1 MISNK
6 LNIKI
11 INLLQCYILIITIV
25 INSQYMIYTYLV
37 LIHCKNIWKSYNTTI
52 HKLKIYLKK
61 QLQQFI

>member
-37 LIHCKNIWKSYNTTI
+37 LIPT
-52 HKLKIYLKK
+52 L
-61 QLQQFI
+61 